1 MKRRKLDEVKQR
13 RRAAATRKAKQSPGL
28 VNRYS
33 AGRLPAPMPR
43 ASGTISGEGGWGVR
57 RIHCAHRRASDTGH
71 RRREVAWQPLQAR
84 GGAWGEGRLPR
95 RGKPQRTL
103 DPSQGRWNLE
113 SSCGRWQARFLAH
126 AQHGEE
132 FDAGLARTMNGE
144 ARTAFQTLEEH
155 FPLTGNTRVTRYH

>member
-43 ASGTISGEGGWGVR
+43 ASGTISGEGGGVR

-84 GGAWGEGRLPR
+84 GGAWGAGRLPR

-103 DPSQGRWNLE
+103 DPSQGRWNLK
-113 SSCGRWQARFLAH
+113 SSFLAH

-155 FPLTGNTRVTRYH
+155 FPLTGNTLVTRYH